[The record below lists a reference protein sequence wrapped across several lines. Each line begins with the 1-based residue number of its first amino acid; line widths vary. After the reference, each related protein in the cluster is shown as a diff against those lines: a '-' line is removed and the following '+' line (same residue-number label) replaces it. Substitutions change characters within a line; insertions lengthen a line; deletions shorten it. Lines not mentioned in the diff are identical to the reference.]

1 MKTEIGNQIDR
12 AVTLLSAGELVSI
25 PTETVYGLAANA
37 LNPNAVFNI
46 FKVKERPTF
55 DPLIVHLSKVDALDL
70 YAHSV
75 PRLAYDLAMRFW
87 PGPLTLIL
95 PRKLIIPDLVSSGLD
110 TVGLRQPAHP
120 MTLELLS
127 QLDFPLAAPSA
138 NPFGYISPTTA
149 QHVLDQLGGKL
160 PYILDG
166 GPCRVGVE
174 STIVGFEGDEV
185 FIYRL
190 GGLTLEEIRKVAPHC
205 ILKLNT
211 SSNPVAPGMLKSHYA
226 PRHPFYIGNI
236 STLIQQFSGKRIGVL
251 SLEKNYSDVEGV
263 KVNEILSLD
272 GNLDEA
278 AVKLF
283 SAMRVLD
290 ASSLDV
296 IIGEFVPDEGM
307 GRAINDRLQRAAS

>member
-1 MKTEIGNQIDR
+1 MKTEIGKQVDK
-12 AVTLLSAGELVSI
+12 AVALLCAGELVSI

-37 LNPNAVFNI
+37 LNPNAVFTI
-46 FKVKERPTF
+46 FKVKDRPSF
-55 DPLIVHLSKVDALDL
+55 DTLIVHIPKVDAIDL

-75 PRLAYDLAMRFW
+75 PRMAYDLAMTFW

-95 PRKLIIPDLVSSGLD
+95 PRKSNIPDLVSSGLD
-110 TVGLRQPAHP
+110 TVGLRQPSHP
-120 MTLELLS
+120 LTLELLN

-149 QHVLDQLGGKL
+149 LHVFDQLQGKL
-160 PYILDG
+160 PLILDG

-190 GGLTLEEIRKVAPHC
+190 GGLTLEELRKVAPHC
-205 ILKLNT
+205 YLKLNT

-226 PRHPFYIGNI
+226 PQHPFYLGHIGK
-236 STLIQQFSGKRIGVL
+236 LIEQFSGKRIGVL
-251 SLEKNYSDVEGV
+251 SLQKNYSDIKGV
-263 KVNEILSLD
+263 KVNEILSKD

-290 ASSLDV
+290 ASSVDV
-296 IIGEFVPDEGM
+296 IIGEFVPDVGIGKI
-307 GRAINDRLQRAAS
+307 GRAHV